1 MRCDEVRPRLDAY
14 VDGELAEAER
24 AQLREH
30 IADCS
35 ECGPEAIALERLRDS
50 IRQSAPVYRAPEALR
65 SQIRFALRRE
75 TAATTHVARPAPGWL
90 AYAASILVAVAVGSG
105 GTWLINGQRQEDA
118 VANELIDSHLRSLLA
133 DHLTDVPSSDKHT
146 VKPWFA
152 GRSEL
157 SPPGVDLAPE
167 GFPLVGGRLDLIE
180 GKPVPALVYRAGKHV
195 INVFVLPARAGEY
208 AETVTRGGYTL
219 RHWNQGD
226 LGYWAVSDA
235 ARDEFAKFEHAFRA
249 AASG

>member
-1 MRCDEVRPRLDAY
+1 MQCDEVHPRLEAY

-24 AQLREH
+24 GQLRDH
-30 IADCS
+30 LAGCP
-35 ECGPEAIALERLRDS
+35 ECGPEAMALERLRDG
-50 IRQSAPVYRAPEALR
+50 IRRSAPVYRAPEALR
-65 SQIRFALRRE
+65 SQIRFALRQE
-75 TAATTHVARPAPGWL
+75 AAATTRATRSAPGWL
-90 AYAASILVAVAVGSG
+90 AYAASILMAVALGSG
-105 GTWLINGQRQEDA
+105 GTLLITGERQQDT
-118 VANELIDSHLRSLLA
+118 VANELIDSHLRSLLG
-133 DHLTDVPSSDKHT
+133 DHLTDVASSDKHT

-152 GRSEL
+152 GRTEL
-157 SPPGVDLAPE
+157 SPPGVDLAAQ

-208 AETVTRGGYTL
+208 AETVTRGGYTM

-235 ARDEFAKFEHAFRA
+235 APDEFAKFEHAFREA
-249 AASG
+249 TTG

>member
-1 MRCDEVRPRLDAY
+1 MQCDEVGPRLEAY
-14 VDGELAEAER
+14 VDGELAEVER
-24 AQLREH
+24 GQLRDH
-30 IADCS
+30 LAGCP
-35 ECGPEAIALERLRDS
+35 ECGPEAMALERLRDG
-50 IRQSAPVYRAPEALR
+50 IRRSAPVYRAPEALR
-65 SQIRFALRRE
+65 SQIRFALRQE
-75 TAATTHVARPAPGWL
+75 AAATTRATRSAPGWL
-90 AYAASILVAVAVGSG
+90 AYAASILMAVALGSG
-105 GTWLINGQRQEDA
+105 GTLLITGERQQDT
-118 VANELIDSHLRSLLA
+118 VANELIDSHLRSLLG
-133 DHLTDVPSSDKHT
+133 DHLTDVASSDKHT

-152 GRSEL
+152 GRTEL
-157 SPPGVDLAPE
+157 SPPGVDLAAQ

-208 AETVTRGGYTL
+208 AETVTRGGYTM

-249 AASG
+249 ATNG